1 MGDPDY
7 GRLQQRRSQNR
18 ACSHALISDK
28 VFEIKKEIPV
38 KPFAAQVAPSALSER
53 NHHAYISS
61 SQAVSVRPRSIADA
75 IAGANDRSCLGA
87 VGDAGDRW
95 SDQPGRVRE

>member
-1 MGDPDY
+1 MRYPDY
-7 GRLQQRRSQNR
+7 GRLQQRRSQTR
-18 ACSHALISDK
+18 SCSHALISDK
-28 VFEIKKEIPV
+28 VLEIKKEIPA
-38 KPFAAQVAPSALSER
+38 KTFAAQVAPSALSER

-61 SQAVSVRPRSIADA
+61 SQAVSIRPRSIAYAD
-75 IAGANDRSCLGA
+75 ANDRSCPGA

>member
-1 MGDPDY
+1 MCDPDY

-61 SQAVSVRPRSIADA
+61 SQAVSVRPRSIAY
-75 IAGANDRSCLGA
+75 ANDRSCLGA

-95 SDQPGRVRE
+95 SDQLGRIRQ